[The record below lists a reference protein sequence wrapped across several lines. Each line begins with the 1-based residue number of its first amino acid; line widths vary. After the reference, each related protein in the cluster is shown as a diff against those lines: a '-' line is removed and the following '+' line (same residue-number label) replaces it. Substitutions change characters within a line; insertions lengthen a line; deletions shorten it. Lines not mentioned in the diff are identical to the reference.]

1 MPKINVNITNV
12 AAMSNRIKGVRFNK
26 VQDVRTNVIN
36 VRNTLD
42 SRVAEYRLRGM
53 DNIFNRLTWVHSSIY
68 NAETDLRIIE
78 DILER
83 AYELYDMAESNLEK
97 EVSKLDDKRSSSLH
111 EFMIA
116 YQSVFGN
123 DSAFSSTH
131 KGSSGRTHG
140 GGGRSFGNSVSHG
153 GGGRS
158 FGNGSGGGG
167 RYFDEET
174 AKSALNVLNE
184 LYGKSKKAISTVP
197 VSILSINSFSEQ
209 TVKKYDDII
218 GSFKSLSELKDIILN
233 AGDKSELTNQLAGIK
248 VASTVVDFMEY
259 SYQTVEFIDAAA
271 NKDALR
277 ASEAIKEIGL
287 DLLKDTI
294 FKGPAKK
301 AGMNIIVSAIE
312 NGTESYL
319 EFCSDPTVENFG
331 NMIYSSTLN
340 SLDEGVMKT
349 AYDIVKN
356 VPGVG
361 SWMTGE
367 YERLSGKSG
376 VEGVIDCQ
384 RRLLNEMIESSDG
397 FNGWLEGMELM
408 GKGIK
413 KGVVNAKNAV
423 VNGFK
428 SIFT

>member
-12 AAMSNRIKGVRFNK
+12 AAVSNRIKGVRFNK
-26 VQDVRTNVIN
+26 VQDVRSKVIN
-36 VRNTLD
+36 VRDTLD
-42 SRVAEYRLRGM
+42 SRVAGYRLRGM
-53 DNIFNRLTWVHSSIY
+53 DNIYNRLTWVHSSIY

-78 DILER
+78 DILGK
-83 AYELYDMAESNLEK
+83 AYELYEMAESNLEK
-97 EVSKLDDKRSSSLH
+97 EVDNLDYKNRSSLYETMNIYKSIL
-111 EFMIA
+111 
-116 YQSVFGN
+116 GN
-123 DSAFSSTH
+123 DAAFSTTH
-131 KGSSGRTHG
+131 MSSSGSYHG
-140 GGGRSFGNSVSHG
+140 GGGRDFGG
-153 GGGRS
+153 
-158 FGNGSGGGG
+158 GSGGG
-167 RYFDEET
+167 RIFFDEKT
-174 AKSALNVLNE
+174 AKAALKILNE
-184 LYGKSKKAISTVP
+184 LYEGSKKAISSVP
-197 VSILSINSFSEQ
+197 ASIISINSFAEQ

-233 AGDKSELTNQLAGIK
+233 AGDKSELTEQLSGIK
-248 VASTVVDFMEY
+248 VASSVVDIMDY
-259 SYQTVEFIDAAA
+259 SYHTVEFVDAVAD
-271 NKDALR
+271 KDALR

-287 DLLKDTI
+287 DILKDTI

-301 AGMNIIVSAIE
+301 AGLNIIVSVIE

-319 EFCSDPTVENFG
+319 EFCNDPTVENFG

-340 SLDEGVMKT
+340 SLDEGFMQS

-361 SWMTGE
+361 TWMTGE